1 MVSERLHKKMSINMI
16 AIAGT
21 SVKVALSLDG
31 KIAENS
37 WQKFEFGNRYNAH
50 RKHVVAVERGT
61 KFTNFPKLIEGDTIF
76 TQPEDQGDV
85 CGNEGVRK
93 QMLKEKDLTLARA
106 IHLQYLDEL
115 TTARTERIAT
125 IADVLGYDAS
135 EYNWTA
141 IKADAKVSTY
151 NRLKTAS
158 KTRHKSKMKRIRRNT
173 ERQPKTSGAIKG
185 NMVNTEENTF
195 NDNQHLFD
203 KAH

>member
-37 WQKFEFGNRYNAH
+37 WQKFEFGNRYNAY
-50 RKHVVAVERGT
+50 RKHVVAVERGNT
-61 KFTNFPKLIEGDTIF
+61 RFTNFPELIQGDMIVR
-76 TQPEDQGDV
+76 QPEDQGDV

-93 QMLKEKDLTLARA
+93 QMLNKKDLTLARA
-106 IHLQYLDEL
+106 IHLQCLDEL

-135 EYNWTA
+135 AYNWTA
-141 IKADAKVSTY
+141 IKADAKVSTD

-158 KTRHKSKMKRIRRNT
+158 ITRHKSKMKRIRRNT
-173 ERQPKTSGAIKG
+173 ERQPKTGTSVVELSKEVQ
-185 NMVNTEENTF
+185 MVNTEKNNF
-195 NDNQHLFD
+195 QG
-203 KAH
+203 